1 MLLIISQGIVNNGT
15 YDRYDFTVTVAKD
28 NALTGNTSGKVTQDV
43 GTYNYTGKV
52 TGSDYT
58 LNQNYK
64 IVVNNSASGS
74 NVGTGKSIINKAELS
89 IIIDNVSTTYGTA
102 FDETKY
108 SYNLGGLVN
117 DDQFDDVSGY
127 NDAATGGY
135 NNNAAGSDGKA
146 TQNAGDSYSL
156 SFNND
161 ITNKD
166 ILKNYNIT
174 TVDTGKSTIT
184 KKQVTISADNVQIN
198 LGQKPNY
205 TGTDIN
211 GVLVNG
217 DSFSSNYHYGVQ
229 DPAIEDTVGIYN
241 NAIGIWIGNSFYD
254 LSSTSNWTGSGID
267 NLLTNYDI
275 TFTPGTLTVSA
286 NLLPANPPDRN
297 PWDYLYKDNPFDRI
311 RNFRERKAE
320 INFVDG
326 GMEI

>member
-1 MLLIISQGIVNNGT
+1 MLLIISQGIVNNDT

-127 NDAATGGY
+127 NDAAAGGY

-217 DSFSSNYHYGVQ
+217 DSLASGTYSYGIQDSSNINVDGQY
-229 DPAIEDTVGIYN
+229 PIGIYLN
-241 NAIGIWIGNSFYD
+241 GTYYELGDNWENSVSFFK
-254 LSSTSNWTGSGID
+254 
-267 NLLTNYDI
+267 NYDI